1 MQPLS
6 LQTTISG
13 TVWVI
18 CGLIVVATK
27 VSFFARSASIYWEY
41 VGGLMILFGLV
52 RLLLGLVRGGKSTKP
67 GFWSR
72 VI

>member
-6 LQTTISG
+6 LQTVVSG
-13 TVWVI
+13 MIWVI

-27 VSFFARSASIYWEY
+27 VSLFAKTASIYWEY
-41 VGGLMILFGLV
+41 VGGLMILIGLA
-52 RLLLGLVRGGKSTKP
+52 RLIWGLVRGSKNTKP

-72 VI
+72 LI

>member
-6 LQTTISG
+6 LQTVVSG
-13 TVWVI
+13 MIWVI

-27 VSFFARSASIYWEY
+27 VSLFAKTASIYWEY
-41 VGGLMILFGLV
+41 VGGLMILIGLA
-52 RLLLGLVRGGKSTKP
+52 RLLWGLVRGSKNTKP

-72 VI
+72 LI